1 MKLTKS
7 RLKQLIREEW
17 QAASAEGM
25 EVGEELPLAK
35 KDSSYIKRMR
45 DEVKKA
51 YIDEL
56 GQLLSRETDEPLKG
70 HQFDKWVQALTITQG
85 KDARIGGPSI
95 SQDASDAQTKL
106 HHTTDT
112 DPSYAQIAYEE

>member
-25 EVGEELPLAK
+25 EVGEELPLAS
-35 KDSSYIKRMR
+35 KDDSYTRRMR

-51 YIDEL
+51 YIDDE
-56 GQLLSRETDEPLKG
+56 GRVLSRETDEPLKG
-70 HQFDKWVQALTITQG
+70 HQFNKWMQALVITQG
-85 KDARIGGPSI
+85 KDIKGSI
-95 SQDASDAQTKL
+95 AQDKSDAQTKL